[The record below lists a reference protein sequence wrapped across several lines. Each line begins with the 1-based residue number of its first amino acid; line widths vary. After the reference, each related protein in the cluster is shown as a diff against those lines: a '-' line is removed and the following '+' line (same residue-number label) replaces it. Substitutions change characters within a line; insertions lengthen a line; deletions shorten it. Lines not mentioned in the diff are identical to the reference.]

1 MSVRIVIDATSAVDR
16 RKTGIGWYTRHLI
29 RWLPEV
35 DPEATYLAWYLH
47 FRGLMN
53 KRRYFDDQDTP
64 NLVERGVAFPGR
76 IYSRLNNRLEI
87 PKVEWFTK
95 FDALFAPNY
104 LPPATN
110 SKGLVVTVHDLAF
123 KILPETA
130 PHVNAYW
137 LQYFDRALRNAAE
150 IVTVSEATRNDLIEL
165 YDVPPEKVTAVLSG
179 VDMEAIKPT
188 PPADVEA
195 VRKAYGIAGPYF
207 LFIGGLEPRKNL
219 RMMLRA
225 FGQVPDDVRPTL
237 VLAGS
242 PVPWVPGGKDMID
255 SAVRALPRSARGQ
268 VILTGYVSES
278 DKLALLTGAEA
289 LVYPSVYEGFGLPVL
304 EAMACGTPVLTSNL
318 SSLPEVAGD
327 DAVLVDPYES
337 GSIAGGMDSLMR
349 DEALRTRLCEA
360 GPRRARMFS
369 WEETARQ
376 TAKVLHRAAQH

>member
-1 MSVRIVIDATSAVDR
+1 VSVRIAVDATSAVDQ

-35 DPEATYLAWYLH
+35 DPEGTYLAWYLH
-47 FRGLMN
+47 FRGLVN

-76 IYSRLNNRLEI
+76 LYSRLNNRLQI

-95 FDALFAPNY
+95 FDVLFAPNY

-110 SKGLVVTVHDLAF
+110 SKGLVITVHDLAF

-130 PHVNAYW
+130 PHVNKYW
-137 LQYFDRALRNAAE
+137 LAYFDRALKNSAE
-150 IVTVSEATRNDLIEL
+150 IVTVSEATRRDLIEI
-165 YDVPPEKVTAVLSG
+165 YDVAPEKVTAVLSG
-179 VDMEAIKPT
+179 VDMDVIKPAA
-188 PPADVEA
+188 PEDIEA
-195 VRKAYGIAGPYF
+195 ARATYGIDGPYF

-225 FGQVPDDVRPTL
+225 FGRMPDDVRPNL

-242 PVPWVPGGKDMID
+242 PVPWVPGGKDMVE
-255 SAVRALPRSARGQ
+255 SAVRALPPSARDQ
-268 VILTGYVSES
+268 VILTGYVSET

-304 EAMACGTPVLTSNL
+304 EAMACGTPVLTSDL
-318 SSLPEVAGD
+318 SSLPEVVGG

-337 GSIAGGMDSLMR
+337 GSIADGMERLMR
-349 DEALRTRLCEA
+349 DDALRARLHEA